1 MLWFAINSSL
11 RTLCDTLVERN
22 EKEMKIRKIIFCLI
36 TISIFYS
43 CSTSKISESEISKI
57 NGTFEANSSDG
68 NTHNNLVSLLNR
80 KLLTDTLVDKPI
92 NMYKLELKIIDK
104 KHIEISTISEENKI
118 LNKKTYKFK
127 KKNEYIILKNQNT
140 KPILI
145 PYVAGALD
153 VTKLKFKTDKNKNL
167 TVLISHHRSGGA
179 FLIPMGWSNEKKIET
194 FKRIE

>member
-1 MLWFAINSSL
+1 MAGFGNFFICAVAQFKVLCIFVLAWCWVFATFLSR

-80 KLLTDTLVDKPI
+80 KLLKDTLVDKPI

-145 PYVAGALD
+145 LYVADTLN
-153 VTKLKFKTDKNKNL
+153 VTKMKLKTD
-167 TVLISHHRSGGA
+167 
-179 FLIPMGWSNEKKIET
+179 EKKN
-194 FKRIE
+194 

>member
-1 MLWFAINSSL
+1 M
-11 RTLCDTLVERN
+11 CDTLVERN
-22 EKEMKIRKIIFCLI
+22 EKEMKIRKILFCLF
-36 TISIFYS
+36 TISMFYS

-68 NTHNNLVSLLNR
+68 NTHYNLVSLLNR
-80 KLLTDTLVDKPI
+80 KLLKDTLDDKPI
-92 NMYKLELKIIDK
+92 NMYKLKLKIIDK
-104 KHIEISTISEENKI
+104 KHIEISTISEENEI
-118 LNKKTYKFK
+118 LNKKAYKFI

-153 VTKLKFKTDKNKNL
+153 VTKLKLKTDENRNL
-167 TVLISHHRSGGA
+167 TVLISQHRSGGA